1 MSRQWIKVDGF
12 ELSHL
17 FDVVC
22 LSTVDR
28 RSRGRFIESNQQI
41 SVLVEKFK
49 IEGNLYMKEAP
60 QGPMCI
66 KDSTLGIMHK
76 GLGRGIKP
84 GCFSTLLALYL

>member
-1 MSRQWIKVDGF
+1 MLYYNLNLV
-12 ELSHL
+12 L
-17 FDVVC
+17 VC

-28 RSRGRFIESNQQI
+28 RSRDRFLESNQQI

-49 IEGNLYMKEAP
+49 VEGLLYMKEAP
-60 QGPMCI
+60 QISPNL
-66 KDSTLGIMHK
+66 KETPLGIMHK